1 MNDHLLPPSRR
12 PIVISDSLLSA
23 GRATTPVD
31 ADDPE
36 ALLRDYLRL
45 IRRVRNQRR
54 DRSIALRRADIG
66 ALAVHLE
73 WSEER
78 VLGQLA
84 DLMGSTRRQRA
95 TMLAVLATG
104 AALITIATPTAVAAD
119 DAGSTSTST
128 NGEPP
133 VVVMAGHLA
142 AVRSPSSARPAARV
156 IASDPSTSTS
166 HSSEPRRA
174 PVLEAQLR
182 RTTDSEARA
191 LHDFTP
197 TEQAP
202 TSPEPPESAASGA
215 DAPDASASP
224 GIPESAPTPAPAS
237 ATTADGPDAVAVG
250 EPPVP
255 PATDADGNFVAVGE
269 PPVPPDNDE
278 VAVGEPPVP
287 PATDADG
294 NFVAV
299 GEPPVPPPTP

>member
-23 GRATTPVD
+23 GRVSAPVD

-36 ALLRDYLRL
+36 GLLREYLRL
-45 IRRVRNQRR
+45 IRRVRNQQR
-54 DRSIALRRADIG
+54 DRSVALRRADIE
-66 ALAVHLE
+66 ALAVHLD

-104 AALITIATPTAVAAD
+104 AALITIATPTAAAAD
-119 DAGSTSTST
+119 ESANGSTST
-128 NGEPP
+128 NLEPP
-133 VVVMAGHLA
+133 VVVMADHLTGT
-142 AVRSPSSARPAARV
+142 RSPSSARPAARV
-156 IASDPSTSTS
+156 IASDPAPSASR
-166 HSSEPRRA
+166 SSEPRRA

-182 RTTDSEARA
+182 RTTDNEARA
-191 LHDFTP
+191 RHDFTP
-197 TEQAP
+197 TDPAP
-202 TSPEPPESAASGA
+202 SSPEPPDT
-215 DAPDASASP
+215 DAHETTAEPVPSSR
-224 GIPESAPTPAPAS
+224 GVPESAPAPAPAS
-237 ATTADGPDAVAVG
+237 SSTEDGDETVAVG
-250 EPPVP
+250 Q
-255 PATDADGNFVAVGE
+255 
-269 PPVPPDNDE
+269 
-278 VAVGEPPVP
+278 PPVP